1 MDYRLLLLSWVLM
14 MGLLGCGGHL
24 SSSPDQ
30 AAPPSPRPLE
40 TIASPSPSSPE
51 PMLTPMSE
59 AAPRV
64 DGDRLFETVKA
75 LASPRFDPGDRDRAR
90 QYLKQQLEAAGWT
103 VESQVFDGG
112 INLIA
117 QRDGTDAN
125 APTLILGAHYDTV
138 ANSPGADDNASAV
151 AAVLEAAHLLKA
163 PTPRGLRLV
172 LFDLEER
179 GLQGSF
185 AYVSPQTVENLGGVI
200 ILEMIG
206 YACEEIGCQTYP
218 RGLPDSL
225 PRRGDFL
232 GVVGNWPYHQL
243 TDAFEEVPRSETP
256 KRVTLTVRVGP
267 FLDLLRS
274 DHAPFWLAGVPAVM
288 VTDTANFRNPHY
300 HRRSD
305 TPDRLDRPF
314 LEGSTQAVIDVL
326 YQLLNRLQGEPNQP
340 KATGSAWGSN

>member
-1 MDYRLLLLSWVLM
+1 MGYRLLLLSWVLM
-14 MGLLGCGGHL
+14 MGLLGCGGDP
-24 SSSPDQ
+24 SSSQGQ
-30 AAPPSPRPLE
+30 APTSSPTPPE
-40 TIASPSPSSPE
+40 MIASPSVPSPE
-51 PMLTPMSE
+51 PMLDSLSE
-59 AAPRV
+59 AAPSL

-75 LASPRFDPGDRDRAR
+75 LAGPRFDPGDRDRAR

-103 VESQVFDGG
+103 VESQTFDGG
-112 INLIA
+112 VNLIA

-125 APTLILGAHYDTV
+125 APILLLGAHYDTV

-151 AAVLEAAHLLKA
+151 AAVLEAAYLLKA

-185 AYVSPQTVENLGGVI
+185 AYVSPQTIENVEGAI

-218 RGLPDSL
+218 RGLPESL
-225 PRRGDFL
+225 PERGDFL

-243 TDAFEEVPRSETP
+243 TDAFEESPRFEKP
-256 KRVTLTVRVGP
+256 RRVTLTVPVGL

-288 VTDTANFRNPHY
+288 VTDSANFRNPNY
-300 HRRSD
+300 HRPSD
-305 TPDRLDRPF
+305 TPDSLNRPF
-314 LEGSTQAVIDVL
+314 LEGSTQAVVDVL
-326 YQLLNRLQGEPNQP
+326 YQLLNRPQDAANESH
-340 KATGSAWGSN
+340 ASGSAWGSN

>member
-1 MDYRLLLLSWVLM
+1 
-14 MGLLGCGGHL
+14 
-24 SSSPDQ
+24 
-30 AAPPSPRPLE
+30 
-40 TIASPSPSSPE
+40 
-51 PMLTPMSE
+51 MLTPISE
-59 AAPRV
+59 AAPGV

-90 QYLKQQLEAAGWT
+90 QYLRQQLEAAGWT
-103 VESQVFDGG
+103 VESQTFDGG

-117 QRDGTDAN
+117 QRDGTDTN
-125 APTLILGAHYDTV
+125 APTLLLGAHYDTV

-185 AYVSPQTVENLGGVI
+185 AYVSPQTIENLEGVI

-206 YACEEIGCQTYP
+206 YACQEIGCQTYP

-225 PRRGDFL
+225 PERGDFL

-243 TDAFEEVPRSETP
+243 TDAFEEVPSSETP
-256 KRVTLTVRVGP
+256 NRVTLTVPVGL

-305 TPDRLDRPF
+305 TPDTLDRPF

-326 YQLLNRLQGEPNQP
+326 YQLLNRPQDAANQSQ
-340 KATGSAWGSN
+340 ATVSAWGSN